1 MTTTLTIPTL
11 ETERLRLRAPRLD
24 DFEAYA
30 AFSASPRS
38 AGVGGPYSEQQA
50 FARLAEV
57 IGHWQLRG
65 YGRWMVADKATDAP
79 LGVVGP
85 MFPIDWP
92 EPELAWSLFDA
103 AEGKG
108 IAFEAALAA
117 RAYAY
122 DVLGWTTA
130 ISLTVAGNTRSEAL
144 AKRLGATLDSVI
156 QHPKFGVMNVW
167 RHLPPE
173 ALENGG
179 MEAYA

>member
-11 ETERLRLRAPRLD
+11 ETERLRLRAPRMGDLA
-24 DFEAYA
+24 AYT
-30 AFSASPRS
+30 AFCASPRS
-38 AGVGGPYSEQQA
+38 AGVGGPYTAQQA
-50 FARLAEV
+50 FARLGEV

-79 LGVVGP
+79 LGVVGL
-85 MFPIDWP
+85 MFPVDWP
-92 EPELAWSLFDA
+92 EPEIAWSLFDE

-108 IAFEAALAA
+108 IAHEAALAA

-130 ISLTVAGNTRSEAL
+130 ISLIVTSNTRSEAL
-144 AKRLGATLDSVI
+144 AKRMGATLDRVL
-156 QHPKFGVMNVW
+156 QHPQFGPMNVW

-179 MEAYA
+179 MEAYP